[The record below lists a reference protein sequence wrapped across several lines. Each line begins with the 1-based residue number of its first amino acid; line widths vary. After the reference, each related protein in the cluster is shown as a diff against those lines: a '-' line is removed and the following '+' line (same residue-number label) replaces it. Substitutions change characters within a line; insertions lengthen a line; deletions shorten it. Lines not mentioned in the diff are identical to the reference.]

1 MRWYILRALLH
12 KEALRHVAN
21 RGGIVLAFLLLGMAL
36 LLSFSKWTN
45 QTSIMP
51 AEVQAC
57 LLVTEFEDDQ
67 NRPFQ
72 AWVNHLKNHVP
83 DEWKDKVRFRKPP
96 YGVSIDEQG
105 RVRVE
110 GAAGSLYLKPLLPD
124 QPGGPQRYRVQFT
137 YPGEDANIIAPFEAW
152 FWKET
157 RNYFDGGKPMIE
169 ERRERLAGSAD
180 IRSLLAT
187 ALIFFGLF
195 LPCLYLMP
203 TMNCEERERGVMLAQ
218 ALSPASPLEIIAAK
232 FLFYP
237 LAGVSLATVIAGVY
251 SPSALLYPQLWLTLF
266 AMAVSW
272 LGIGMTIGSLAK
284 NQRLAS
290 LGAMCYL
297 ILLCLYML
305 IVQQTNLVLLMYV
318 LIEYHSPVV
327 LQQTLSGAVDWYAWV
342 HVVSLIFLAVVWAHV
357 AVNLFRR
364 YGWQ

>member
-21 RGGIVLAFLLLGMAL
+21 RGGIVLGFLLLGMAL
-36 LLSFSKWTN
+36 LLSLSKWTN

-51 AEVQAC
+51 SEVQAC
-57 LLVTEFEDDQ
+57 FLVTESEDDR
-67 NRPFQ
+67 NELFQ
-72 AWVNHLKNHVP
+72 AWVKHLKNHVP
-83 DEWKDKVRFRKPP
+83 EEWKGKVLFRKPP
-96 YGVSIDEQG
+96 YGIRIDEEG
-105 RVRVE
+105 KVRVE
-110 GAAGSLYLKPLLPD
+110 GAAGSIYLRPLPSD
-124 QPGGPQRYRVQFT
+124 TSGGPQRYRVLFT

-157 RNYFDGGKPMIE
+157 RLHFDGKPTIE
-169 ERRERLAGSAD
+169 EKRDRLAGSAD
-180 IRSLLAT
+180 IRSLIAGV
-187 ALIFFGLF
+187 LIFFAIF
-195 LPCLYLMP
+195 MPCLYLMP

-237 LAGVSLATVIAGVY
+237 LAGVGLAATIAGVY
-251 SPSALLYPQLWLTLF
+251 SPAALLYPQLWLALF

-272 LGIGMTIGSLAK
+272 LGIGMTIGSLAR

-297 ILLCLYML
+297 ILICLYVL
-305 IVQQTNLVLLMYV
+305 IVNQTGIAPLMYV

-327 LQQTLSGAVDWYAWV
+327 LQQTLSGAVDWYLWV
-342 HVVSLIFLAVVWAHV
+342 HVVSLVVLAGGWSILAI
-357 AVNLFRR
+357 NLFRR